1 MVGGQDAQFVRAALV
16 AGLVATEG
24 AGAAG
29 YVTGQRVV
37 AGRFVF
43 LGVVVIAPQGCRQA
57 VTQLGAVLQTSIRR
71 AVEGL
76 KDL

>member
-1 MVGGQDAQFVRAALV
+1 MIGRQDAQFVRTTLV
-16 AGLVATEG
+16 AGLVAAKG

-29 YVTGQRVV
+29 KVTGQRVV

-43 LGVVVIAPQGCRQA
+43 LSVMVIAPQGCRQA
-57 VTQLGAVLQTSIRR
+57 VTELGAVLKASIRR